1 MANLD
6 FDESRPVN
14 LRLNRKEQTLHIHW
28 ADGTISKLDAR
39 TLRRSCPCATCRQQR
54 ADANP
59 LQVISTSAEPVRLNG
74 ANLVGNYALRLA
86 WSDGHDTGIYDFRYL
101 RSLDSAD

>member
-6 FDESRPVN
+6 FDESKPVN
-14 LRLNRKEQTLHIHW
+14 LRLSREEQTLHIEW
-28 ADGTISKLDAR
+28 ADGTNSALNAR

-59 LQVISTSAEPVRLNG
+59 LQVISASSEPVRLKG
-74 ANLVGNYALRLA
+74 AELVGNYALRLA

-101 RSLDSAD
+101 RTLDSVD